1 MQAKKIHRAIELYS
15 IPKEL
20 IGTDIPAGRAPRRFY
35 PVFLDRLELPASAS
49 LTDEIQDALA
59 RSQYLIV
66 VCSPNSAQSAWV
78 DKEIQAFRDLGRSNR
93 IIALI
98 IDGDPKKKDSEACF
112 PPSLRDI
119 EPVAADLRKG
129 RDGGKMAK
137 LKLISGM
144 LGVSVDT
151 LHQRDTQRS
160 VYRLRSWLALSLF
173 ILAAQGATIW
183 YASQQRDIANIN
195 RGHAEAIL
203 NFLVYDLTT
212 ELAKIGHP
220 EISDI
225 VRSRI
230 DEYYRQ
236 LGPDPDDVRM
246 IAARATAEE
255 NTAINDLRFG
265 NVNKALEGFRASR
278 SIREGLARR
287 EPNDPNWLYFLAV
300 SDAYIGNALRV
311 QGDFDG
317 ALNFY
322 RSSLAIMQRIKRTGD
337 LAPIFRHQFAV
348 AYEAIGLIYL
358 DQNRGDDAMQSFA
371 EAMGFVR
378 EAPVA
383 GQGAAI
389 DAIALVDVAT
399 VYDGIGKV
407 WMMRHRLDLAEQS
420 FRKVVET
427 CSRLLN
433 VEPTNR
439 TWLALAAKNQ
449 DQLAHSRFE
458 MGNVDGAVDAFQ
470 QGLEYLEQQANLD
483 EHDDQAQENRLAMT
497 ISIANVLQE
506 TGKPNPEMYWKKA
519 NDLSRQ
525 MIRLGIPV
533 DAVASAELS
542 RHPD

>member
-1 MQAKKIHRAIELYS
+1 
-15 IPKEL
+15 
-20 IGTDIPAGRAPRRFY
+20 
-35 PVFLDRLELPASAS
+35 
-49 LTDEIQDALA
+49 
-59 RSQYLIV
+59 
-66 VCSPNSAQSAWV
+66 
-78 DKEIQAFRDLGRSNR
+78 
-93 IIALI
+93 
-98 IDGDPKKKDSEACF
+98 
-112 PPSLRDI
+112 
-119 EPVAADLRKG
+119 
-129 RDGGKMAK
+129 MAK